1 MLPNTRIYVPYTY
14 KKMFLVSILVSSLS
28 GNFDSRSNSTEHES
42 LPGQS
47 KYCFK
52 NTSPLTFV
60 AYVLNQFIK

>member
-1 MLPNTRIYVPYTY
+1 
-14 KKMFLVSILVSSLS
+14 MFLVSILVWSLS
-28 GNFDSRSNSTEHES
+28 ENFDLRSNSTEHES

>member
-1 MLPNTRIYVPYTY
+1 
-14 KKMFLVSILVSSLS
+14 MFLVSILVSSLS
-28 GNFDSRSNSTEHES
+28 ENFDLRSNLTEHES